1 MEEQKSEVIER
12 LIPARVAA
20 PGLGLTEAQVYHY
33 VRTGQLPC
41 VRLGRR
47 VLFSP
52 SALQRWQQ
60 GTK

>member
-1 MEEQKSEVIER
+1 MEEQKIER

-20 PGLGLTEAQVYHY
+20 PGLGLTEAQLYHY

-52 SALQRWQQ
+52 IALQRWQQ
-60 GTK
+60 GVK